1 MLRSWDEIVR
11 NILRS
16 WVPPNAARRAAR
28 SSAGAGAGAA
38 DVDEDED
45 EDASSHSPSPSPPP
59 SSPVCCSAAAARV
72 DELLDGAPVYRN
84 LCVNPDALLNTLRY
98 LYVHMRCGV
107 FVSVRD
113 GGVRAFVPFVN
124 RQYTNTWHARAVL
137 VDPRRSERGRE
148 MKDVHAYMA
157 ILREPRAREVLSL
170 RRWWLNGATVC
181 NIETDGGWSTA
192 FLDELRAQLAAA
204 VAAAKAAAMPLPDA
218 DFFLNKRDYPQLRAR
233 RGAEP
238 YARFVGDSLALERES
253 YSCYTPI
260 FSFYTSVPELGE
272 ERAMADLPMPTPE
285 DWRAACEAVK
295 DADADTS
302 VSASVSADMSTP
314 PPLPKRAVALFRGSA
329 TGQGTTAATNVRLRL
344 AHFSL
349 HNADVVDAGIV
360 AWNDQRDRVLT
371 HAETRDLMH
380 AETHELMHDDDAAA
394 ADAKIYISRPMR
406 DVSLPLVPR
415 MTMREQVAEAAYLLY
430 ADGHVAA
437 GRYGTLMHTGR
448 VILRIAT
455 EQPECGQLWA
465 FYGTV
470 GAVVDED
477 TIHATVPADADHFV
491 IDAQLRNLRST
502 VLFLRANEAVAA
514 RVAACAR
521 RKAPTIES
529 IAQYWRYAISAI
541 SQRQQQR
548 RHAADAA
555 AYAWFCAADPEYAS
569 TTASMTL
576 KPM

>member
-1 MLRSWDEIVR
+1 
-11 NILRS
+11 
-16 WVPPNAARRAAR
+16 
-28 SSAGAGAGAA
+28 
-38 DVDEDED
+38 
-45 EDASSHSPSPSPPP
+45 
-59 SSPVCCSAAAARV
+59 VCCSAAAARI

-84 LCVNPDALLNTLRY
+84 LRVNPDALLNTLRY

-124 RQYTNTWHARAVL
+124 RQYTNTWHARAVF
-137 VDPRRSERGRE
+137 VDPRRSDRRRE

-157 ILREPRAREVLSL
+157 AVREPHASAVLPL

-181 NIETDGGWSTA
+181 NIEADGGWGTA
-192 FLDELRAQLAAA
+192 FLDDLRAQLAAA
-204 VAAAKAAAMPLPDA
+204 VSAAKAAAMPLPDA

-285 DWRAACEAVK
+285 DWRTACEAVK
-295 DADADTS
+295 DSDADAL
-302 VSASVSADMSTP
+302 TP

-329 TGQGTTAATNVRLRL
+329 TGQGTTPATNVRLRL

-371 HAETRDLMH
+371 HAETCVL
-380 AETHELMHDDDAAA
+380 THKDAAA
-394 ADAKIYISRPMR
+394 ADAQIYISRPMR

-415 MTMREQVAEAAYLLY
+415 MTMREQVAEAAYLIY

-437 GRYGTLMHTGR
+437 GRYGALMHTGR

-470 GAVVDED
+470 GAVVDENN
-477 TIHATVPADADHFV
+477 TSATVPADADHFL

-521 RKAPTIES
+521 RKAPTIEG

-541 SQRQQQR
+541 SRRQQQNPPP
-548 RHAADAA
+548 HPPHDAA
-555 AYAWFCAADPEYAS
+555 GAGAAHAWFCAADPEYAS
-569 TTASMTL
+569 TSITSTT
-576 KPM
+576 KPL